1 LTIIWD
7 LEKKNNPGPGRP
19 GFNLLT
25 PGCHFDK
32 FPKSGSV
39 RVWFIF
45 EKKRGC
51 MTEKA
56 KQDDDS
62 IIELTEVVEDGEDVE
77 DTLSDDILSENEILD
92 DSPFELTDMDDF
104 SDADMDFEEAGME
117 NPAGDMLSKEA
128 SVSEETF
135 DFGETSDADEI
146 SVSEKQIEAALERV
160 IEKKFAEKI
169 EPLIFDT
176 VERVILQEI
185 KKIKAALLEDVD
197 RNGPF

>member
-1 LTIIWD
+1 
-7 LEKKNNPGPGRP
+7 
-19 GFNLLT
+19 
-25 PGCHFDK
+25 
-32 FPKSGSV
+32 
-39 RVWFIF
+39 
-45 EKKRGC
+45 

-92 DSPFELTDMDDF
+92 YSPFELTDMDDF
-104 SDADMDFEEAGME
+104 SDADMDFEEARME
-117 NPAGDMLSKEA
+117 NPARDMLSKEA

-135 DFGETSDADEI
+135 DFGETSDTDEI
-146 SVSEKQIEAALERV
+146 PVSEKQIEAALERV

-185 KKIKAALLEDVD
+185 KKIKTALLEDMD

>member
-1 LTIIWD
+1 
-7 LEKKNNPGPGRP
+7 
-19 GFNLLT
+19 
-25 PGCHFDK
+25 
-32 FPKSGSV
+32 
-39 RVWFIF
+39 
-45 EKKRGC
+45 
-51 MTEKA
+51 MTEKT

-104 SDADMDFEEAGME
+104 SDADMDFEETGME
-117 NPAGDMLSKEA
+117 NPAGDISSEEP

-135 DFGETSDADEI
+135 VFGETSDVDEI
-146 SVSEKQIEAALERV
+146 PVSEKQIEAALERV